1 MCDTNIVEVYLFLR
15 KRVSCDL
22 SHMYQMV
29 VAYLCVKTGK
39 LNAAALGCQGNDMLW
54 RDGAI
59 PSHPR
64 LQVVKTIAIV
74 KLTRHT
80 KHLSEQI
87 LPGEL
92 RCIDLQPLA
101 RMGNQHLCSHPKTS
115 PVKHK
120 AALSG

>member
-1 MCDTNIVEVYLFLR
+1 MRDTNIVNVYLFLGGS
-15 KRVSCDL
+15 VSCDL
-22 SHMYQMV
+22 LRIYQTV
-29 VAYLCVKTGK
+29 VAYLRVKTRK
-39 LNAAALGCQGNDMLW
+39 LDAAALGCQGNDMLW

-59 PSHPR
+59 PGHPR

-74 KLTRHT
+74 KLTRQAQY
-80 KHLSEQI
+80 LREQR
-87 LPGEL
+87 LPGKL

-120 AALSG
+120 AALGG